1 MRADGSYHAVLWVAE
16 WPTGRAAADFLWP
29 VIFPGGVQRTLS
41 LFYRPFTRA
50 QSESAIRAKHSEIIQ
65 SSWLKD
71 KLGRVETLADSKELD
86 DVMARESELLAGHGE
101 VGLLGMITVSAR
113 TLEDLDAAV
122 TSVHAAGTQ
131 AGLDLR
137 RVHGQQLQAFTAAA
151 LPLGI
156 PVVTS

>member
-1 MRADGSYHAVLWVAE
+1 MRSAVIAPDPHETSQRSDHA
-16 WPTGRAAADFLWP
+16 P
-29 VIFPGGVQRTLS
+29 
-41 LFYRPFTRA
+41 
-50 QSESAIRAKHSEIIQ
+50 
-65 SSWLKD
+65 
-71 KLGRVETLADSKELD
+71 
-86 DVMARESELLAGHGE
+86 
-101 VGLLGMITVSAR
+101 
-113 TLEDLDAAV
+113 AV